1 MVKTKVY
8 ITGIGVVN
16 ALGSGRDAFFQNLCL
31 NRCAA
36 ANLPEDQ
43 LQDFFKKKAV
53 RIPDEKKDQSEKD
66 HYGRACYFMLQAA
79 KQAVSEA
86 EIDSGTIKKFR
97 VGLCVGTA
105 AGDTGDME
113 SWYCANNYRQ
123 PLTKRQSPQLKR
135 YPLQNIAD
143 TIAEKYGI
151 SGPVVTVTAA
161 CASGALALETA
172 YDWIKRDQVDI
183 ALCGGVDVFRL
194 LAHFTLAKYRIMASE
209 QFRPFD
215 IDREGILLG
224 EGAGML
230 VLESYKT
237 VKKRNRAAAV
247 SVYGTGSS
255 FDCFSLS
262 GKDKSAQNIVS
273 AMHNALSCAQL
284 KPNQIDCILAHG
296 IGTVVGDAAEMSA
309 VNAVFSKNRE
319 NCIPVTAIK
328 GAIGHTQGASGILNA
343 IVAVE
348 IIRRQVIPPIVNTI
362 KTDPLLEHMGV
373 LAQPLSC
380 KVNTVMANCLSFG
393 GHASSLILGKIK

>member
-1 MVKTKVY
+1 MFESLRSSQFARGSV
-8 ITGIGVVN
+8 TG
-16 ALGSGRDAFFQNLCL
+16 FFQ
-31 NRCAA
+31 
-36 ANLPEDQ
+36 
-43 LQDFFKKKAV
+43 KKAV

-247 SVYGTGSS
+247 SIYGTGSS

>member
-1 MVKTKVY
+1 MEKTKVY

-16 ALGSGRDAFFQNLCL
+16 ALGLGCDAFFQNLCL

-36 ANLPEDQ
+36 ANLPEEQ
-43 LQDFFKKKAV
+43 LQDFFKKKAGL
-53 RIPDEKKDQSEKD
+53 IPDEKKDPSEKD
-66 HYGRACYFMLQAA
+66 RYGRACYFMLQAA

-113 SWYCANNYRQ
+113 NWYCANYWQ

-143 TIAEKYGI
+143 TIAEKYEI

-230 VLESYKT
+230 MLESYET
-237 VKKRNRAAAV
+237 VKKRNKAAV
-247 SVYGTGSS
+247 VSIYGTGSS

-273 AMHNALSCAQL
+273 AMQNALSCAQL

-296 IGTVVGDAAEMSA
+296 IGTAVGDAAEMSA

-319 NCIPVTAIK
+319 NRIPVTAIK

-373 LAQPLSC
+373 LTQPLSC
-380 KVNTVMANCLSFG
+380 KVNTVMANCLGFG

>member
-1 MVKTKVY
+1 MAKTKVY

-16 ALGSGRDAFFQNLCL
+16 AFGSGCDAFFQNLCL

-36 ANLPEDQ
+36 ANLLEDQ

-53 RIPDEKKDQSEKD
+53 LILDGKKDQSEKD
-66 HYGRACYFMLQAA
+66 RYGRACYFMMQAA

-86 EIDSGTIKKFR
+86 EIDSRTINKFR

-113 SWYCANNYRQ
+113 SWYCANYRQ

-172 YDWIKRDQVDI
+172 YDWIKRDKVDI
-183 ALCGGVDVFRL
+183 ALCGGVDVFRP

-215 IDREGILLG
+215 INREGILLG

-237 VKKRNRAAAV
+237 VKKRNSAAV
-247 SVYGTGSS
+247 SIYGSGSS

-273 AMHNALSCAQL
+273 AMQNALSCAQM

-296 IGTVVGDAAEMSA
+296 IGTAVGDAAEMLA
-309 VNAVFSKNRE
+309 VNTVFSKNIE

-380 KVNTVMANCLSFG
+380 KVNTVMSNCLSFG